1 MSSAIEFDSN
11 AVAAWVHL
19 CEQEGE
25 LIRSGVSPDSQ
36 EIKLLRL
43 KIATKMVMLLPNLKQ
58 DEKTNL
64 LMFLL
69 RDADANYANE
79 SVNNN
84 NEGVDDPVDINK

>member
-1 MSSAIEFDSN
+1 MSSAIEFDSK
-11 AVAAWVHL
+11 AVAARVHL

-69 RDADANYANE
+69 RDDADANYANE
-79 SVNNN
+79 SVNN

>member
-1 MSSAIEFDSN
+1 MSTIEFDSN
-11 AVAAWVHL
+11 AVAAWVQL

-25 LIRSGVSPDSQ
+25 LIRSGVLPDSQ

-43 KIATKMVMLLPNLKQ
+43 KIATEMVTLLPNLKQ

-69 RDADANYANE
+69 RDANDANE
-79 SVNNN
+79 SVNNV
-84 NEGVDDPVDINK
+84 EVDDPVDINK